1 MLRAEQNDR
10 INFAV
15 EFSKSASS
23 SAPVL
28 VNPETCEPKSGQS
41 KGLRLLWRVIKYSLL
56 RMIFIS
62 RWMKRFFLDG
72 SRREVW
78 MNR

>member
-10 INFAV
+10 VNFAV
-15 EFSKSASS
+15 EFSKSASR

-28 VNPETCEPKSGQS
+28 VNPVTCDPESEQY
-41 KGLRLLWRVIKYSLL
+41 KGVRVLWRVIKYSLL
-56 RMIFIS
+56 RMIFVS